1 MPELPEV
8 EIARENLE
16 RWLVGRRIA
25 RAQVADARMRGGQSR
40 RRVEGALAGASV
52 RAVSRRGKFL
62 LFDLGAKRDKVVAH
76 LGMTGRFVQQPLE
89 EALPR
94 FARATLDLGR
104 GGRVVYCDARR
115 FGQFRLLD
123 RLEERRIQA
132 LGVEPL
138 GPEFTP
144 KTLLGIT
151 SVSPSPIKMLLMDQR
166 RIAGVGNIQAAEA
179 LFVARLHP
187 GRKSRSLDAAEVSRL
202 VRSLRGTLLREIE
215 RYRSGS
221 GAYFYEDGEADF
233 SVYAREG
240 EPCLRCRSPIAKF
253 AQGGRSTYFC
263 PRCQPRSP
271 LSKSQRRSQQAA
283 GSDKRAE
290 PPRGERGQKADP

>member
-25 RAQVADARMRGGQSR
+25 RARVADARMRGGQSR
-40 RRVEGALAGASV
+40 RRVEGALSGASV

-62 LFDLGAKRDKVVAH
+62 LLDLGAKRAKIVAH
-76 LGMTGRFVQQPLE
+76 LGMTGRFVQQSLS

-104 GGRVVYCDARR
+104 GERVVYCDARR

-123 RLEERRIQA
+123 RLGERRIEA

-151 SVSPSPIKMLLMDQR
+151 RASPSPIKILLMDQR

-179 LFVARLHP
+179 LFLARIHP
-187 GRKSRSLDAAEVSRL
+187 GRKSRSLEAAEVSRL
-202 VRSLRGTLLREIE
+202 VRSLRRTLVREIE
-215 RYRSGS
+215 RYRSGRD
-221 GAYFYEDGEADF
+221 AYFYEGGEADF
-233 SVYAREG
+233 QVYARGG
-240 EPCLRCRSPIAKF
+240 EPCPRCRSPIVRF

-263 PRCQPRSP
+263 PRCQ
-271 LSKSQRRSQQAA
+271 K
-283 GSDKRAE
+283 AE
-290 PPRGERGQKADP
+290 P